1 MSTAFVALSKF
12 IVANDLAPEVKEAF
26 LRRPHL
32 VDSAP
37 GFVGMD
43 VISPV
48 DSPREI
54 WLFTYWTD
62 EESFRTWHSSHSY
75 HDSHKGIPKGLK
87 LVPKSTELRFFDHVS
102 S

>member
-1 MSTAFVALSKF
+1 M
-12 IVANDLAPEVKEAF
+12 APEVKEAF
-26 LRRPHL
+26 VNRPHL

-37 GFVGMD
+37 GFVRME

-54 WLFTYWTD
+54 WLLTFWTD
-62 EESFRTWHSSHSY
+62 EESFRIWHHSHAY
-75 HDSHKGIPKGLK
+75 RDAHKGIPKGLK
-87 LVPKSTELRFFDHVS
+87 LVPKSAELRFFEHVS